1 MTTPETAP
9 ATDFIRD
16 IISDDLRSGKHSRI
30 VTRFPPEPNGYLH
43 IGHAKAICTDF
54 GTALEFGGE
63 CHLRMD
69 DTNPAKES
77 MEYVESIK
85 NDVRWLGFDWGEHF
99 YFAADYFETMYE
111 CARTLI
117 RNGKAYVCDLTLE
130 QWKEYRGIPT
140 QPGRESPSRNRP
152 AGESLD
158 LFARMRAGDFPDG
171 TLCVRARID
180 MASPNL
186 HLRDPVIY
194 RIMRAHHYRA
204 GNKWCIYPT
213 YDFAHPI
220 EDALEK
226 ITHSLCTLEFEVH
239 RPLYDWFIEQL
250 GFEPRPRQIEFSR
263 LNVTYTVMSKRK
275 LLELVRDGR
284 VKGWDDPRMPTIAGL
299 RRRGFTPAS
308 IRDFCKRV
316 GVTKFDG
323 YTDIALLEHC
333 LREELNRSAPRA
345 MAVLDPVKVVIENY
359 PAGQEE
365 WLDAI
370 NNPEDPAAGT
380 RQVPFS
386 RELYIEREDFME
398 DAPKKFFRLA
408 PGREVRLRYGYFV
421 TCTGFSKDQATG
433 QITEIRCTYDP
444 ATRGGNAPDGR
455 KVKGT
460 IHWVSAARGV
470 PAEARLYDRL
480 FRTEHPDETEAGV
493 DYKVNLNP
501 DSLKTVR
508 AILEPALAQAAP
520 GTRFQFERKG
530 YFIADSA
537 DHQPGQP
544 VFNQIVPLKDSW
556 VKSAEKQ
563 ADQFPS
569 R

>member
-1 MTTPETAP
+1 MSTTETP
-9 ATDFIRD
+9 ASPASDFIRD
-16 IISDDLRSGKHSRI
+16 IISEDLASGKHQRI

-43 IGHAKAICTDF
+43 IGHAKAICIDF

-69 DTNPAKES
+69 DTNPAKET

-85 NDVRWLGFDWGEHF
+85 QDVRWLGFDWGEHF
-99 YFAADYFETMYE
+99 YFSADYFETMYE

-117 RNGKAYVCDLTLE
+117 QKGKAYVCELTLE

-140 QPGRESPSRNRP
+140 QPGKESPSRNRP
-152 AGESLD
+152 VGESLD
-158 LFARMRAGDFPDG
+158 LFARMRAGEFPDG

-204 GNKWCIYPT
+204 GDKWCIYPT

-239 RPLYDWFIEQL
+239 RPLYDWFIQALE
-250 GFEPRPRQIEFSR
+250 FDPKPRQIEFAR

-275 LLELVRDGR
+275 LLELVREGL
-284 VKGWDDPRMPTIAGL
+284 VAGWDDPRMPTVAGL

-308 IRDFCKRV
+308 IREFCRRV

-323 YTDIALLEHC
+323 YTDIALLEFC
-333 LREELNRSAPRA
+333 LREELNASAPRA

-359 PAGQEE
+359 PADQVE
-365 WLDAI
+365 WLEAV

-380 RQVPFS
+380 RQVPFT
-386 RELYIEREDFME
+386 REFYIERDDFME
-398 DAPKKFFRLA
+398 EAPKKYFRLA
-408 PGREVRLRYGYFV
+408 PGKEVRLRYGYFV
-421 TCTGFSKDQATG
+421 TCTGFTKDPGTG
-433 QITEIRCTYDP
+433 RVTEIRCSYDP

-460 IHWVSAARGV
+460 IHWVSARHGV
-470 PAEARLYDRL
+470 AAEVRLYDRL
-480 FRTEHPDETEAGV
+480 FKVQHPEEVAEGV
-493 DYKVNLNP
+493 DYKTNLNP
-501 DSLKTVR
+501 DSLKVVS
-508 AILEPALAQAAP
+508 AFVEPALGQAAA

-530 YFIADSA
+530 YFIADA
-537 DHQPGQP
+537 KEHQFGQP

-556 VKSAEKQ
+556 AKE
-563 ADQFPS
+563 
-569 R
+569 

>member
-1 MTTPETAP
+1 MSTPE
-9 ATDFIRD
+9 ATPPSDFVRD
-16 IISDDLRSGKHSRI
+16 IISEDLASGKHKRI
-30 VTRFPPEPNGYLH
+30 ITRFPPEPNGYLH
-43 IGHAKAICTDF
+43 IGHAKAICIDF

-69 DTNPAKES
+69 DTNPAKET

-85 NDVRWLGFDWGEHF
+85 NDVHWLGFDWGEHF
-99 YFAADYFETMYE
+99 YFSADYFETMYE

-117 RNGKAYVCDLTLE
+117 RKGKAYVCELTLE

-140 QPGRESPSRNRP
+140 QPGKESASRNRP
-152 AGESLD
+152 VEESLD
-158 LFARMRAGDFPDG
+158 LFARMRAGEFPDG
-171 TLCVRARID
+171 TLCVRAKID

-194 RIMRAHHYRA
+194 RIMRAHHYRS
-204 GNKWCIYPT
+204 GDKWCIYPT

-239 RPLYDWFIEQL
+239 RPLYDWFIEAL
-250 GFEPRPRQIEFSR
+250 EFEARPRQIEFSR

-275 LLELVRDGR
+275 LLELVREGH
-284 VKGWDDPRMPTIAGL
+284 VTGWDDPRMPTIAGL

-308 IRDFCKRV
+308 IRTFCKQV

-323 YTDIALLEHC
+323 FTDIAVLEHC
-333 LREELNRSAPRA
+333 LRDELNKTAPRA

-359 PAGQEE
+359 PADQVE
-365 WLDAI
+365 WVEAI

-386 RELYIEREDFME
+386 RELYIEREDFRE
-398 DAPKKFFRLA
+398 EAAKKYFRLA
-408 PGREVRLRYGYFV
+408 PGKEVRLRYGYFI
-421 TCTGFSKDQATG
+421 TCTGFSKDPATG
-433 QITEIRCTYDP
+433 AVTEIRCTYDP
-444 ATRGGNAPDGR
+444 ATKGGNAPDGR

-460 IHWVSAARGV
+460 IHWVAASHAV
-470 PAEARLYDRL
+470 PTEIRLYDRL
-480 FRTEHPDETEAGV
+480 FKVEHPEDVPEGV
-493 DYKVNLNP
+493 DYKSNLNT
-501 DSLKTVR
+501 DSLKIAR
-508 AILEPALAQAAP
+508 AMVEPMLADSVA

-530 YFIADSA
+530 YFIADSG
-537 DHQPGQP
+537 DHRKGSP

-556 VKSAEKQ
+556 VKSADF
-563 ADQFPS
+563 AG
-569 R
+569 